1 MKNRK
6 KRRFKKYYWL
16 LAGPVV
22 VILIL
27 VLILVLFLHTPARY
41 NPPDTAAGGD
51 RQGQVSPYLTHEL
64 LPRLYNGAQRDEP
77 FELVVTQKGI
87 NDVIA
92 QAGWPKQTSGLKF
105 SAPMVLFVANG
116 IVLMGTVAV
125 GAAELIITIEAQPA
139 LDEKGLLNLR
149 VVKVKAGAVNITPF
163 AMVLARRIYS
173 EQPAGPDINAKD
185 LAARIARSLLDDQ
198 PFEPVF
204 EIDNKKVRIERIT
217 IEQEKLIIRLAPLFS
232 PEPPKNG

>member
-1 MKNRK
+1 LKNRK
-6 KRRFKKYYWL
+6 KRRFRKLYWL
-16 LAGPVV
+16 AAGPV
-22 VILIL
+22 ILIF
-27 VLILVLFLHTPARY
+27 ILVLFLHRPARY
-41 NPPDTAAGGD
+41 SPPDTAAAGD

-105 SAPMVLFVANG
+105 SAPMLLFAADG
-116 IVLMGTVAV
+116 ITLMGTVAV
-125 GAAELIITIEAQPA
+125 GAAELIITIELAPI
-139 LDEKGLLNLR
+139 LDRQGLLNLN

-163 AMVLARRIYS
+163 ARVLARRTYLKRPGS
-173 EQPAGPDINAKD
+173 SDINTED
-185 LAARIARSLLDDQ
+185 LAERIARSLLDGQ

-204 EIDNKKVRIERIT
+204 EIDNKKVRIERIA
-217 IEQEKLIIRLAPLFS
+217 IEREKLIIHLIPVS
-232 PEPPKNG
+232 K

>member
-1 MKNRK
+1 LKNRK
-6 KRRFKKYYWL
+6 KRRFKKRYWL

-27 VLILVLFLHTPARY
+27 VLFLHRPARY
-41 NPPDTAAGGD
+41 EPPDMAVVGD
-51 RQGQVSPYLTHEL
+51 RQGQVRPYLTHEL

-87 NDVIA
+87 NDAIA
-92 QAGWPKQTSGLKF
+92 QAKWPRQTNSLIF
-105 SAPMVLFVANG
+105 SAPMVLFIADG
-116 IVLMGTVAV
+116 IVLMTTVAV
-125 GAAELIITIEAQPA
+125 GAAELVITIELAPI
-139 LDEKGLLNLR
+139 LDRQGLLNLN

-163 AMVLARRIYS
+163 ARVLARRTYS
-173 EQPAGPDINAKD
+173 ERPGNSDINTED
-185 LAARIARSLLDDQ
+185 LAERIARSLLDGQ

-217 IEQEKLIIRLAPLFS
+217 FEREKLTIYLVPIS
-232 PEPPKNG
+232 N

>member
-1 MKNRK
+1 LKNRK
-6 KRRFKKYYWL
+6 KRRFRKLYWL

-22 VILIL
+22 VIFIL
-27 VLILVLFLHTPARY
+27 FLFLHRPARY
-41 NPPDTAAGGD
+41 KPPDIAATGD

-64 LPRLYNGAQRDEP
+64 LPRLYNGTQRDEP
-77 FELVVTQKGI
+77 FELIVTQKGI

-105 SAPMVLFVANG
+105 SAPMVLFIADG

-125 GAAELIITIEAQPA
+125 GAAELVITIEFQPA
-139 LDEKGLLNLR
+139 LDEKGLLNIR

-163 AMVLARRIYS
+163 ARVLARRIYS
-173 EQPAGPDINAKD
+173 ERPGGSNINTED
-185 LAARIARSLLDDQ
+185 LVERIASSLLNDQ

-217 IEQEKLIIRLAPLFS
+217 LEREKLTIYLVPIS
-232 PEPPKNG
+232 N

>member
-6 KRRFKKYYWL
+6 KRRFRKLYWL

-22 VILIL
+22 VIFIL
-27 VLILVLFLHTPARY
+27 FLFLHRPARY
-41 NPPDTAAGGD
+41 KPPDIAVVGD

-105 SAPMVLFVANG
+105 SAPMVLFIADG

-125 GAAELIITIEAQPA
+125 GAAELVITIEIAPIFDRQ
-139 LDEKGLLNLR
+139 GLLSLN
-149 VVKVKAGAVNITPF
+149 VAKVKAGAVNITPF
-163 AMVLARRIYS
+163 ARVLARKTYFKR
-173 EQPAGPDINAKD
+173 PAGSDINTED
-185 LAARIARSLLDDQ
+185 LAERIARSLLDGQ
-198 PFEPVF
+198 PLEPVF
-204 EIDNKKVRIERIT
+204 EIDNKKVRIERIA
-217 IEQEKLIIRLAPLFS
+217 IEREKLTIYLVPIS
-232 PEPPKNG
+232 N